1 MAVTGPDSPNPS
13 PTMNRPKII
22 VPTCVEIALMMAP
35 IIIGT
40 QLIWKARLR
49 PKLSAMV
56 PLIAQPK
63 KALARVTLTTNPAKF
78 QDEYH
83 HHVNSSGYPTVFLK
97 KPKNPS
103 LKPSTTP

>member
-22 VPTCVEIALMMAP
+22 APTFVEIALMMAP

-78 QDEYH
+78 QIH
-83 HHVNSSGYPTVFLK
+83 HHHHHHLVIHLYS
-97 KPKNPS
+97 
-103 LKPSTTP
+103 